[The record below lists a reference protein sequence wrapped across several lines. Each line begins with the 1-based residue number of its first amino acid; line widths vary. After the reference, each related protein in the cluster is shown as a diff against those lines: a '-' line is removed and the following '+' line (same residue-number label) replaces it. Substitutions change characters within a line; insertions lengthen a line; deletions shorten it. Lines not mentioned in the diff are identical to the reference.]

1 MAQDI
6 DLTKIGLIIQFADKN
21 KPILTC
27 ETEQQARYKLSDTQE
42 VYVALKRVT
51 YTKKIYEPSQMHVT
65 LQLVPVADG
74 TTIGSVVTLAKSFA
88 SAKVAAYRG
97 SLDNVI
103 ADSYFV
109 FKSTPTHEKKG
120 YVSVVLEIYSMDKLL
135 DTKMY
140 SRANVARKLRGEILP
155 DAVARCTY
163 NELVVPVAD
172 DDELQYIR
180 WMDGNKQ
187 VEFIQ
192 PYTVQYNETPYSMLR
207 RTANRC
213 GEFLFF
219 EDGKLHLGLPKY
231 KKPNSSDE
239 QIFEIGSEDDKI
251 NFLSISYSEA
261 ITTAFGKDIDY
272 YSDNYQKK
280 KQESNGD
287 STLLIATAGV
297 FVSNLS
303 QMRNAI
309 KDADKKKL
317 VDGYIDIYR
326 QNRLFHD
333 IFDKAKSAYTTTG
346 SYRLSLEKKTLE
358 KRAICGETTGTA
370 LETPTPAAIR
380 NAAPEY
386 LHSRYDDQLQHK
398 QEKRKELGDLEKL
411 LKEYQTLTDE
421 MKKLKAEFEKDP
433 LDAAK
438 ETAFFEKKAERNHF
452 IEKNGNGD
460 AINAKIQA
468 CLLDIKAT
476 DLATQD
482 LDNYIKVLESP
493 EATDLQKDE
502 AIVRLNCGEEIRKRL
517 SDKVAQINKD
527 IKEIEEAMELLKEEP
542 SAFKPYRDQDVWN
555 KFTPWKDFC
564 DYTLVPIDPNEKNSK
579 QVEKGF
585 SKYNDIWENTLKKGE
600 EPYPI
605 SVDVSPQKLK
615 EIAESMSNGNYGE
628 LTPGF
633 YEKESDKTKPN
644 EILKKILQEI
654 SKYCDAIINKQ
665 TAPQDVPAHTSV
677 YDFEYGNEEYLQTFK
692 EDETGNFGDAYF
704 NACNQDTIV
713 ASWIFSKVVPT
724 ISGFLT
730 SPKLWPMAAGAAG
743 FANWGL
749 GLATAPITLHLL
761 HSHYNEKFITNYK
774 LNGKSVKD
782 SESGASNEV
791 ALFTTY
797 NKNTGRTEAGLSKAF
812 ENVFYQEMWKMQQQL
827 NDEKIS
833 IAVDTAK
840 NQVMPK
846 LGSKIQYDGEKY
858 VVVAIYG
865 ERDVENPPMV
875 SKETVEAIPLADD
888 SLCVPPLTEYDRY
901 LKADVQMATVV
912 DDDDPSFL
920 GRVRIRYNWQGKGDE
935 ASPWIRV
942 STPYASKGGGFFFI
956 PQKNDNV
963 MIGYEHGNIERP
975 FVNSSLY
982 GNDIKP
988 PTPIAKAKSRQ
999 IISSKNGHFIKFVDK
1014 SVLGAALGGLMS
1026 SMDPIVNVLGTV
1038 GKDLPGDSPSGSL
1051 TISDSFGFY
1060 KIACSADKRSVT
1072 IASPL
1077 GNVSLSAFT
1086 GISINAPNGDIK
1098 IHGKNVEI
1106 KAGNE
1111 VKITSGL
1118 NVKNAY
1124 NLQNPEVP
1132 FTFISQVTS
1141 GVIGAVGDLIPQAI
1155 DLSLYRHLHERVLP
1169 PISGA
1174 LQIKSYRFVL
1184 IDSGLKDFA
1193 AKGIKANNSL
1203 YAHLKKWQG
1212 FKKGDF
1218 QKGKNKNKEK
1228 YGLTAHNIVEM
1239 WKQSLSN
1246 GLVGV
1251 LRNIIPESN
1260 NWRVDSDQNAIIISG
1275 NGYNASA
1282 DKKSI
1287 RKVDSLQMNT
1297 EGTLVESFY
1306 NEKAGATEA
1315 EFNASVLSAPEF
1327 KKKNK
1332 PWDYAVE
1339 EYDYTGSATNH
1350 DGEETAHMSRF
1361 KSAMHV
1367 LGHIVFSISTLSV
1380 YSWVRLHQWRMRRK
1394 REEEEMAE
1402 LNFDILTDAA
1412 KLYYA
1417 DNHNGQLLTLE
1428 KFKKMKDKDRKQL
1441 IAMEDNADEERIPEL
1456 GSDNESDNESEQEN
1470 GKGDNGLLDISVFS
1484 LERKNEG

>member
-333 IFDKAKSAYTTTG
+333 IFEKAKSAYTTTG
-346 SYRLSLEKKTLE
+346 SYRQSLEKKTLE

-564 DYTLVPIDPNEKNSK
+564 DYTLVPIDPNDENSK

-633 YEKESDKTKPN
+633 YEKENDKTKPN
-644 EILKKILQEI
+644 VILTKILDEI
-654 SKYCDAIINKQ
+654 IKYCDAIINKQ
-665 TAPQDVPAHTSV
+665 TAPQEVPAHTSV

-713 ASWIFSKVVPT
+713 ASWIFSKLVPT
-724 ISGFLT
+724 ISGILT

-749 GLATAPITLHLL
+749 GLATAPITLLWL

-846 LGSKIQYDGEKY
+846 LGSKIQYDGKKY

-920 GRVRIRYNWQGKGDE
+920 GRVRIRYNWQGNGDE

-942 STPYASKGGGFFFI
+942 STPYATKGGGFFFI

-1014 SVLGAALGGLMS
+1014 PVLNAAFGGLVS
-1026 SMDPIVNVLGTV
+1026 SMDPIIKFLGSL
-1038 GKDLPGDSPSGSL
+1038 GKDLKGDSPSGSL

-1155 DLSLYRHLHERVLP
+1155 DLSLIRHLHERVLP

-1218 QKGKNKNKEK
+1218 QKGKNKNTDK

-1246 GLVGV
+1246 GLVSIARSV
-1251 LRNIIPESN
+1251 IRESN
-1260 NWRVDSDQNAIIISG
+1260 NWRVDSDQNAVIIAG
-1275 NGYNASA
+1275 GGYRTNKDKTYIYKVDTLQPTDNDALQSDNLYSEEA
-1282 DKKSI
+1282 DKKTS
-1287 RKVDSLQMNT
+1287 
-1297 EGTLVESFY
+1297 
-1306 NEKAGATEA
+1306 
-1315 EFNASVLSAPEF
+1315 
-1327 KKKNK
+1327 K

-1339 EYDYTGSATNH
+1339 EYDYTGSAENH
-1350 DGEETAHMSRF
+1350 DGGETKVMSGF
-1361 KSAMHV
+1361 KNVMHRV
-1367 LGHIVFSISTLSV
+1367 GQFAFFVSTVSIYGILRGV
-1380 YSWVRLHQWRMRRK
+1380 QYGIRRRNEK
-1394 REEEEMAE
+1394 KFE
-1402 LNFDILTDAA
+1402 NLTDAA
-1412 KLYYA
+1412 KDFYKA
-1417 DNHNGQLLTLE
+1417 NHEENDPLTLE
-1428 KFKKMKDKDRKQL
+1428 KFLEMSKAEREELINFGKNHNYAEEVNLKEEIGDKAAVD
-1441 IAMEDNADEERIPEL
+1441 
-1456 GSDNESDNESEQEN
+1456 GSDQEDD
-1470 GKGDNGLLDISVFS
+1470 KSVASLLNSFAELD
-1484 LERKNEG
+1484 KNEEPE